1 MTIEKSK
8 KEYRADLKEIRA
20 QRAKVNSEIRT
31 FKKEH
36 ETDNPK
42 KVKDADA
49 KAELEGL
56 LEQLAGF
63 DTQLEEIKGKMESA
77 ATNREKY
84 AYPMITDNDTKK
96 ERELTSMEKKR
107 WRTHARKEAEKQQLA
122 GPEMV
127 EFDPGFFAPKV
138 KVEKKTKEEKKAEKE
153 AAKPVKAETEKEV
166 AKPVKKI
173 LRKREED

>member
-1 MTIEKSK
+1 MTTEKSK

-63 DTQLEEIKGKMESA
+63 DSQLEEIKGKMESA

-96 ERELTSMEKKR
+96 ERELTSIEKKR
-107 WRTHARKEAEKQQLA
+107 WRNHARKEAAKA
-122 GPEMV
+122 GCGPEEIV
-127 EFDPGFFAPKV
+127 FDPDFFAPKV

-153 AAKPVKAETEKEV
+153 AVKSVKTETEAA